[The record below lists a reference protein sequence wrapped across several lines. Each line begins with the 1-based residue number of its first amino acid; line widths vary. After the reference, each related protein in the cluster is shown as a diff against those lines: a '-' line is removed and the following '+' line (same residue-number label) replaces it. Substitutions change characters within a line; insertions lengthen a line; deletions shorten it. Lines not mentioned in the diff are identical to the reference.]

1 MNHLFRARYVASMS
15 DDVIDDLLARA
26 SDLDA
31 RSPLSGTRERFTL
44 PEGVI
49 YLDGNSLGALP
60 RTVGPALA
68 RVVEQEW
75 GEGLIRSWNEADWWG
90 AQTRVGDRIGGIV
103 GAAPGQVVV
112 TDSTSVNLFK
122 AIVGAVRLRPGRRV
136 VLTDPA
142 SFPTDLYLTE
152 AAARVE
158 RREVRRVSPA
168 DAPRAIAELGADL
181 AVVAYSSVDYATGE
195 LWDLEGI
202 TSAAHDVGALACWD
216 LCHSAGAVEVRLD
229 EAGADVAVGCGYKY
243 LNGGPG
249 APSFIY
255 VAARHQ
261 DAFDQPLT
269 GWFGHAR
276 PFEMARD
283 YVPAPGIDRL
293 RVGTPPMLSVL
304 ALEAA
309 LEAFDGLSMREVRTQ
324 SLSLTSTFLD
334 ALDALG
340 LDLPVATPAAA
351 ARRGSQVSLR
361 HPDAF
366 AVVQA
371 LIARGVI
378 GDYREPDIVR
388 LGFAPLYVSHRDAI
402 AAAQHLKEVVDG
414 REHERPEFAT
424 RGAVT

>member
-1 MNHLFRARYVASMS
+1 MS

-26 SDLDA
+26 SHLDA
-31 RSPLSGTRERFTL
+31 HSPLSGTRARFAL

-68 RVVEQEW
+68 SVVEHEW
-75 GEGLIRSWNEADWWG
+75 GERLIRSWNEADWWG
-90 AQTRVGDRIGGIV
+90 AQTRVGDRIGRLV
-103 GAAPGQVVV
+103 GAAGGQVVV

-122 AIVGAVRLRPGRRV
+122 AIVGAARLRPGRQV

-142 SFPTDLYLTE
+142 SFPTDLYLAE

-158 RREVRRVSPA
+158 GREVRRVSPA
-168 DAPRAIAELGADL
+168 DALQVIAELGANL
-181 AVVAYSSVDYATGE
+181 AVAAYSSVDYATGE

-216 LCHSAGAVEVRLD
+216 LCHSAGAVDVRLD
-229 EAGADVAVGCGYKY
+229 EGGADVAVGCGYKY

-249 APSFIY
+249 APSFLY

-261 DAFDQPLT
+261 NAFDQPLT
-269 GWFGHAR
+269 GWFGHAQ

-283 YVPAPGIDRL
+283 YVPAPGIDRV

-309 LEAFDGLSMREVRTQ
+309 LEAFDGLSMSDVRTQ
-324 SLSLTSTFLD
+324 SLSLTSTFLE
-334 ALDALG
+334 ALAALG
-340 LDLPVATPAAA
+340 VDLPVATPAATE
-351 ARRGSQVSLR
+351 RRGSQVSLR

-388 LGFAPLYVSHRDAI
+388 LGFAPLYVTHVDAV
-402 AAAQHLKEVVDG
+402 AAARHLKEVLDG
-414 REHERPEFAT
+414 REHERPEFTT
-424 RGAVT
+424 RRAVT

>member
-1 MNHLFRARYVASMS
+1 MS
-15 DDVIDDLLARA
+15 ADVTDDLLARA

-31 RSPLSGTRERFTL
+31 HSPLSGSRQRFAL

-68 RVVEQEW
+68 RVVEHEW
-75 GEGLIRSWNEADWWG
+75 GERLIRSWNEADWWG
-90 AQTRVGDRIGGIV
+90 AQTRVGDRIGRLV
-103 GAAPGQVVV
+103 GAAAGQVVV

-122 AIVGAVRLRPGRRV
+122 AIVGAARLRRGRRV

-142 SFPTDLYLTE
+142 SFPTDLYLAE

-158 RREVRRVSPA
+158 GLEVRRVSPA
-168 DAPRAIAELGADL
+168 DAPRAIAELGPDL
-181 AVVAYSSVDYATGE
+181 AVAAYSSVDYATGE
-195 LWDLEGI
+195 LWDLAGI
-202 TSAAHDVGALACWD
+202 TSAAHDVGALTCWD
-216 LCHSAGAVEVRLD
+216 LCHAAGAVDVQLD
-229 EAGADVAVGCGYKY
+229 EGGADVAVGCGYKY

-283 YVPAPGIDRL
+283 FVPAPGIDRV

-309 LEAFDGLSMREVRTQ
+309 LEAFDGLSMSDVRTQ
-324 SLSLTSTFLD
+324 SVSLTSTFLEALT
-334 ALDALG
+334 ALD
-340 LDLPVATPAAA
+340 LDLTVATPAAA
-351 ARRGSQVSLR
+351 DRRGSQVSLR

-388 LGFAPLYVSHRDAI
+388 LGFAPLYVTHIDAVT
-402 AAAQHLKEVVDG
+402 AARHVREVLDG
-414 REHERPEFAT
+414 REHERPEFAA
-424 RGAVT
+424 RHAVT

>member
-1 MNHLFRARYVASMS
+1 MS

-31 RSPLSGTRERFTL
+31 RSPLSGTRERFVL
-44 PEGVI
+44 PDGVI

-60 RTVGPALA
+60 RTVGPVLA
-68 RVVEQEW
+68 RVVEHEW
-75 GEGLIRSWNEADWWG
+75 GDRLIRSWNEADWWG
-90 AQTRVGDRIGGIV
+90 AQTRVGDRIGRLV
-103 GAAPGQVVV
+103 GAAAGQIVV
-112 TDSTSVNLFK
+112 TDSTSVNLYK
-122 AIVGAVRLRPGRRV
+122 AIVGAARLRPGRRV

-142 SFPTDLYLTE
+142 SFPTDLYLAE

-158 RREVRRVSPA
+158 GLEVRRVSPA
-168 DAPRAIAELGADL
+168 DAPQAIAALGPDL
-181 AVVAYSSVDYATGE
+181 AVAAYSSVDYATGE
-195 LWDLEGI
+195 LWDLERI

-216 LCHSAGAVEVRLD
+216 LCHSAGAVDVRLD
-229 EAGADVAVGCGYKY
+229 AGGADVAVGCGYKY

-269 GWFGHAR
+269 GWFGHAN
-276 PFEMARD
+276 PFEMARE
-283 YVPAPGIDRL
+283 YVPASGIDRL

-309 LEAFDGLSMREVRTQ
+309 LEAFDGLSMADVRAQ
-324 SLSLTSTFLD
+324 SLSLTSIFREAVATLGVGL
-334 ALDALG
+334 AL
-340 LDLPVATPAAA
+340 ATPAAD
-351 ARRGSQVSLR
+351 RQRGSQVSLR
-361 HPDAF
+361 HPEAF

-388 LGFAPLYVSHRDAI
+388 LGFAPLYVTHVDAVT
-402 AAAQHLKEVVDG
+402 AAQQLNEVLDS

-424 RGAVT
+424 RHAVT

>member
-1 MNHLFRARYVASMS
+1 MS
-15 DDVIDDLLARA
+15 ADVTDDLLARA
-26 SDLDA
+26 TDLDA
-31 RSPLSGTRERFTL
+31 HSPLSGTRERFTL

-68 RVVEQEW
+68 RVVEHEW
-75 GEGLIRSWNEADWWG
+75 GKRLIRSWNEADWWG
-90 AQTRVGDRIGGIV
+90 AQTRVGDRIGRLV
-103 GAAPGQVVV
+103 GAAAGQVVV

-122 AIVGAVRLRPGRRV
+122 AIVGAARLRPGRPV

-142 SFPTDLYLTE
+142 SFPTDLYLAE

-158 RREVRRVSPA
+158 GLEVRRVSPT
-168 DAPRAIAELGADL
+168 DAPRAIAELGPDL
-181 AVVAYSSVDYATGE
+181 AVAAYSSVDYATGE
-195 LWDLEGI
+195 LWDLVGI

-216 LCHSAGAVEVRLD
+216 LCHSAGAIDVQLD
-229 EAGADVAVGCGYKY
+229 EGGADVAVGCGYKY

-276 PFEMARD
+276 PFEMARE
-283 YVPAPGIDRL
+283 YVPAPGIDRV

-309 LEAFDGLSMREVRTQ
+309 LEAFDGLSMSDVRTH
-324 SLSLTSTFLD
+324 SVSLTSTFLE
-334 ALDALG
+334 ALAALG
-340 LDLPVATPAAA
+340 VDLPVATPAAPE
-351 ARRGSQVSLR
+351 RRGSQVSLR

-388 LGFAPLYVSHRDAI
+388 LGFAPLYVTHVDAVN
-402 AAAQHLKEVVDG
+402 AARQVREVLDG
-414 REHERPEFAT
+414 REHERPEFAA
-424 RGAVT
+424 RHSVT

>member
-1 MNHLFRARYVASMS
+1 R
-15 DDVIDDLLARA
+15 VI
-26 SDLDA
+26 
-31 RSPLSGTRERFTL
+31 
-44 PEGVI
+44 
-49 YLDGNSLGALP
+49 
-60 RTVGPALA
+60 
-68 RVVEQEW
+68 EQEW
-75 GEGLIRSWNEADWWG
+75 GERLIRSWNEADWWG
-90 AQTRVGDRIGGIV
+90 AQTRVGDRIGGLV

-122 AIVGAVRLRPGRRV
+122 AIVGAARLRPGRGV

-142 SFPTDLYLTE
+142 SFPTDLYLAE

-158 RREVRRVSPA
+158 GLEVRRVPPA
-168 DAPRAIAELGADL
+168 EAPRAIAELGGDL
-181 AVVAYSSVDYATGE
+181 AVAAYSSVDYATGE

-202 TSAAHDVGALACWD
+202 TAAAHAVGGLACWD
-216 LCHSAGAVEVRLD
+216 LCHSAGALDVRLD
-229 EAGADVAVGCGYKY
+229 EGGADVAVGCGYKY

-261 DAFDQPLT
+261 QAFDQPLT

-283 YVPAPGIDRL
+283 YEPAPGIDRL

-309 LEAFDGLSMREVRTQ
+309 LEAFDALSMADVRAQ
-324 SLSLTSTFLD
+324 SLSLTSTFLESLE
-334 ALDALG
+334 AIGVHLA
-340 LDLPVATPAAA
+340 VATPSAPE
-351 ARRGSQVSLR
+351 RRGSQVSLR
-361 HPDAF
+361 HPQAF

-388 LGFAPLYVSHRDAI
+388 LGFAPLYVTHVDAVR
-402 AAAQHLKEVVDG
+402 AAAHVREVLED
-414 REHERPEFAT
+414 HEYERAEFAR

>member
-1 MNHLFRARYVASMS
+1 MS
-15 DDVIDDLLARA
+15 ADVTDDLLARA

-31 RSPLSGTRERFTL
+31 HSPLSGSRQRFAL

-68 RVVEQEW
+68 RVVEHEW
-75 GEGLIRSWNEADWWG
+75 GERLIRSWNEADWWG
-90 AQTRVGDRIGGIV
+90 AQTRVGDRIGRLV
-103 GAAPGQVVV
+103 GAAAGQVVV

-122 AIVGAVRLRPGRRV
+122 AIVGAARLRRGRRV

-142 SFPTDLYLTE
+142 SFPTDLYLAE

-158 RREVRRVSPA
+158 GLEVRRVSPA
-168 DAPRAIAELGADL
+168 DAPRAIAELGPDL
-181 AVVAYSSVDYATGE
+181 AVAAYSSVDYATGE
-195 LWDLEGI
+195 LWDLAGI
-202 TSAAHDVGALACWD
+202 TSAAHDVGALTCWD
-216 LCHSAGAVEVRLD
+216 LCHAAGAVDVQLD
-229 EAGADVAVGCGYKY
+229 EGGADVAVGCGYKY

-261 DAFDQPLT
+261 AAFDQPLT

-283 YVPAPGIDRL
+283 FVPAPGIDRV

-309 LEAFDGLSMREVRTQ
+309 LEAFDGLSMSDVRTQ
-324 SLSLTSTFLD
+324 SVSLTSTFLEALT
-334 ALDALG
+334 ALD
-340 LDLPVATPAAA
+340 LDLTVATPAAA
-351 ARRGSQVSLR
+351 ERRGSQVSLR

-388 LGFAPLYVSHRDAI
+388 LGFAPLYVTHLDAVT
-402 AAAQHLKEVVDG
+402 AARHVREVLDG
-414 REHERPEFAT
+414 REHERPEFAA
-424 RGAVT
+424 RHAVT